1 MRQAQRRSK
10 GLAQRSSCKY
20 LFHIS
25 CYPEYM
31 DVGVAG
37 SNALSHI
44 SSRCLVKQNDRAI
57 LWPVMATKMQT
68 RAAIGK
74 MSKGQPK
81 GEQTRRAIISH
92 ALGIVSDVGYEGLS
106 IGVLAQESKLSKS
119 GLFAHFKSKEA
130 LQLGVVQEVISR
142 FTQRVVQPALTS
154 PRGEPRLRV
163 LFEKKLEWIRGEVDA
178 RGCLL
183 QKAAL
188 EYHNRVGHPLRERI
202 VHALQDWRDLVTRCA
217 QTAIDEGHFR
227 ADLDPQQFGYEFDG
241 ITMMYQQTQGLL
253 RERGAGERAQTA
265 FDSLLDR
272 SRRSPRLR

>member
-1 MRQAQRRSK
+1 MQA
-10 GLAQRSSCKY
+10 
-20 LFHIS
+20 
-25 CYPEYM
+25 
-31 DVGVAG
+31 
-37 SNALSHI
+37 
-44 SSRCLVKQNDRAI
+44 RA
-57 LWPVMATKMQT
+57 
-68 RAAIGK
+68 
-74 MSKGQPK
+74 QPK

-106 IGVLAQESKLSKS
+106 IGVLAQDAKLSKS

-130 LQLGVVQEVISR
+130 LQLGVVQEVVSR
-142 FTQRVVQPALTS
+142 FTQRVVQPALAS

-163 LFEKKLEWIRGEVDA
+163 LFDKKLEWIRGA

-188 EYHNRVGHPLRERI
+188 EYHNRVGHPVRERI
-202 VHALQDWRDLVTRCA
+202 VHALHDWRDLVTRCA
-217 QTAIDEGHFR
+217 QTAIDEGHFQ

-265 FDSLLDR
+265 FDSLLER
-272 SRRSPRLR
+272 SRRSPRPR

>member
-1 MRQAQRRSK
+1 
-10 GLAQRSSCKY
+10 
-20 LFHIS
+20 
-25 CYPEYM
+25 
-31 DVGVAG
+31 
-37 SNALSHI
+37 
-44 SSRCLVKQNDRAI
+44 
-57 LWPVMATKMQT
+57 MATKMQT
-68 RAAIGK
+68 RAAISK

-130 LQLGVVQEVISR
+130 LQLGVVQEVVNR
-142 FTQRVVQPALTS
+142 FTLRVVQPALAS

-163 LFEKKLEWIRGEVDA
+163 LFEKKLEWIRGEQEA

-183 QKAAL
+183 QKASL
-188 EYHNRVGHPLRERI
+188 EYHNRVGHPLRERL
-202 VHALQDWRDLVTRCA
+202 VHALQDWRDLVARCA
-217 QTAIDEGHFR
+217 QTAIDEGHFQ

-241 ITMMYQQTQGLL
+241 ITMMYQQMQGLM
-253 RERGAGERAQTA
+253 RDRAAGKRAQAA
-265 FDSLLDR
+265 FESLLDR

>member
-1 MRQAQRRSK
+1 VTTKVHA
-10 GLAQRSSCKY
+10 
-20 LFHIS
+20 
-25 CYPEYM
+25 
-31 DVGVAG
+31 
-37 SNALSHI
+37 
-44 SSRCLVKQNDRAI
+44 RA
-57 LWPVMATKMQT
+57 P
-68 RAAIGK
+68 IGK
-74 MSKGQPK
+74 IGKSQSK
-81 GEQTRRAIISH
+81 GEQTRHAIISH

-106 IGVLAQESKLSKS
+106 IGVLAHEAKLSKS

-130 LQLGVVQEVISR
+130 LQLGVVQEVVSR

-163 LFEKKLEWIRGEVDA
+163 LFEKKLEWIRGEADA

-188 EYHNRVGHPLRERI
+188 EYHSRIGHPVRERI

-265 FDSLLDR
+265 LDSLLDR